1 MTTGTNRVA
10 LSLLFVLLAS
20 LVLVSPACQSD
31 GVQDILHEEAS
42 SYRFSLTAWHVR
54 NLPAK
59 LVSSIARMRTMPPP
73 EEHKALVDDFFAVQ
87 SEIATLERQLARAI
101 AIEGHSPLTEA
112 LEEDILEMRLEYMS
126 LAPQVEL
133 VIEREVMHVL
143 ASQGFGVSLAGG
155 QFIFPPVL
163 FVFPPVLFVFQPIPT
178 MLVASPRDRIQLLG
192 YELLCPSMTISEFEL
207 LEEGVA
213 EHDNLCGLVVTPGA
227 LTTYPSIVD
236 EGARFHRTLHVMAHE
251 WVHQYLIF
259 YPLGRTWF
267 RGGVYRQINETVAD
281 IIGYEAADHIYR
293 QYGYEPPPRTPSP
306 TETGFD
312 YAAEI
317 GETRLVVGQL
327 LEEGRIEEAE
337 QYMEQRRQLFVQ
349 EGYYIRKLNQAYF
362 AILDQYPLHPS
373 SVSHIGEQLEELRSY
388 YGTLSEF
395 VVALRQLTTH
405 EELLA
410 LLDEMR
416 AGQPEHCSLD

>member
-10 LSLLFVLLAS
+10 LSLLFVLLTS
-20 LVLVSPACQSD
+20 LVLVSPACQPD
-31 GVQDILHEEAS
+31 VVQDILREEVS
-42 SYRFSLTAWHVR
+42 SYRFSLTAWHVT

-59 LVSSIARMRTMPPP
+59 LVSNIARMRTVPPP
-73 EEHKALVDDFFAVQ
+73 GEYKALVDDFFAVQ
-87 SEIATLERQLARAI
+87 SEIATVERQLARAI
-101 AIEGHSPLTEA
+101 AIEGHSPLTED

-126 LAPQVEL
+126 LAPHVEL
-133 VIEREVMHVL
+133 IIEREVKHVL
-143 ASQGFGVSLAGG
+143 TSQGFGVSLAEG

-163 FVFPPVLFVFQPIPT
+163 FVFRPLPT
-178 MLVASPRDRIQLLG
+178 MLVASPRDRIELLG
-192 YELLCPSMTISEFEL
+192 YELLSPSMTISEFEL
-207 LEEGVA
+207 LEEEIA

-227 LTTYPSIVD
+227 LTTYPSIVG
-236 EGARFHRTLHVMAHE
+236 EGARFHRTLYLVAHE
-251 WVHQYLIF
+251 WGHQYLIF
-259 YPLGRTWF
+259 CPLGRTWF

-281 IIGYEAADHIYR
+281 IIGYEVADHIYR

-337 QYMEQRRQLFVQ
+337 QYMEQRRQLFVE

-362 AILDQYPLHPS
+362 AIRDPYPLLPG
-373 SVSHIGEQLEELRSY
+373 SVSPIGEQLEELRSY

-395 VVALRQLTTH
+395 VVALGWLTTH
-405 EELLA
+405 EELLV

-416 AGQPEHCSLD
+416 AGQPEHYSLD

>member
-1 MTTGTNRVA
+1 MTTRTNRIA

-20 LVLVSPACQSD
+20 LVLVSPACPPD
-31 GVQDILHEEAS
+31 EVQNILREEAS
-42 SYRFSLTAWHVR
+42 SYRFSLTTWHVT

-59 LVSSIARMRTMPPP
+59 LVSSIARMRAVPPP
-73 EEHKALVDDFFAVQ
+73 EERKALVDDFFAVQ
-87 SEIATLERQLARAI
+87 SEIASLERQLARAI

-112 LEEDILEMRLEYMS
+112 LEADILGMRLEYMS

-133 VIEREVMHVL
+133 VIEREVTDVL
-143 ASQGFGVSLAGG
+143 ASQGFGISLAGG
-155 QFIFPPVL
+155 HFIFPPVL
-163 FVFPPVLFVFQPIPT
+163 FVFRPAPT
-178 MLVASPRDRIQLLG
+178 MLVASPRDSIELLG
-192 YELLCPSMTISEFEL
+192 YELISPSTTISEFEL

-213 EHDNLCGLVVTPGA
+213 EHDNLCGLVVSPQA
-227 LTTYPSIVD
+227 LTTYPSIVG
-236 EGARFHRTLHVMAHE
+236 EGARFHRTLYLVAHE
-251 WVHQYLIF
+251 WGHQYLIF
-259 YPLGRTWF
+259 YPLGCTWF
-267 RGGVYRQINETVAD
+267 RGGVYRQMNETVAD
-281 IIGYEAADHIYR
+281 IIGYEVADHIYR

-317 GETRLVVGQL
+317 GETRLVVGEL

-362 AILDQYPLHPS
+362 AIRDPYPLLPG
-373 SVSHIGEQLEELRSY
+373 SVSPISEQLEELRSY
-388 YGTLSEF
+388 YGTLGEF
-395 VVALRQLTTH
+395 VVALAWLTTH

-410 LLDEMR
+410 LLDEMT
-416 AGQPEHCSLD
+416 AGQPEHCSPD